1 MLIWKAPIERVTL
14 PASKPVMVLTILF
27 VLLFSTAFT
36 VAHST
41 SGGVTNAPLSPARS
55 SSLDGALQWLAGNQ
69 SSNGSYG
76 AYEEGLAAAAAYALW
91 LNNSISPKAA
101 LSFSWLAT
109 QLNSSSSWFWGTEA
123 DVPGAVLYSIAS
135 SANLHLINATS
146 VAANLL
152 QLQQSH
158 SGFEGYYDST
168 SSRTVTSSIDTDMAL
183 LGLINAKEILPQNQ
197 TDAIQYLRSV
207 QNPEGSFNLTK
218 NLSFDPL
225 DFLGPDPI
233 SITAMTVLALRSAN
247 IMVTDPSVA
256 SALAFLENS
265 ASTGFNGHVYA
276 AAIADLVFKAYDQP
290 DDAISSTLFILSQ
303 QNCDGGFSDTSRS
316 TYPQSNALDTGWAAT
331 AFETLFSGGNGI
343 ALLNSHR
350 VNCSPVADFHIN
362 PSTPSAGTLVQFDA
376 KASHDPDND
385 QLSYK
390 WTFGDGSRAEGPDP
404 THTYSSAGNF
414 TVTVTVIDSGTNP
427 GPLSDTKSLSISIQ
441 PTTIQRSPG
450 LPIMSTALWIVIGVI
465 GLLAIISGAFY
476 LGRRTARNS
485 TAHRA

>member
-1 MLIWKAPIERVTL
+1 
-14 PASKPVMVLTILF
+14 MVLTILL
-27 VLLFSTAFT
+27 VLLISTTFT
-36 VAHST
+36 FAHST
-41 SGGVTNAPLSPARS
+41 TRGVTNAQLSRAPS

-76 AYEEGLAAAAAYALW
+76 AYEEGLAATAAYALW

-101 LSFSWLAT
+101 LSYSWLAT
-109 QLNSSSSWFWGTEA
+109 QLNRSSSWFWGTEA

-135 SANLHLINATS
+135 SANLHLIDTTS

-168 SSRTVTSSIDTDMAL
+168 ASQIATSSVDTDMAL

-207 QNPEGSFNLTK
+207 QNPDGSFNLTK
-218 NLSFDPL
+218 TLPFDPL

-233 SITAMTVLALRSAN
+233 SITAMTVLALKSAN
-247 IMVTDPSVA
+247 ITINDPYVA
-256 SALAFLENS
+256 SALTFLKNA
-265 ASTGFNGHVYA
+265 ASTGFNRHVYA
-276 AAIADLVFKAYDQP
+276 AAIADLAFKAYDQP

-316 TYPQSNALDTGWAAT
+316 TYPQSNALDTGWVAT
-331 AFETLFSGGNGI
+331 ALQTSFPGENGVGLVNI
-343 ALLNSHR
+343 HR

-362 PSTPSAGTLVQFDA
+362 PSTPSVGTLVHFDA

-390 WTFGDGSRAEGPDP
+390 WTFGDGYRAEGLDP

-414 TVTVTVIDSGTNP
+414 TITLTVIDSGTNP
-427 GPLSDTKSLSISIQ
+427 GPLSDTKSLSMFTQ
-441 PTTIQRSPG
+441 PTTVQESPG
-450 LPIMSTALWIVIGVI
+450 LPIIGSAFWIVIGVV
-465 GLLAIISGAFY
+465 GLLAIIGGAFY
-476 LGRRTARNS
+476 LGRKTARNS
-485 TAHRA
+485 TTSRA

>member
-1 MLIWKAPIERVTL
+1 MLIWKASIERVTL
-14 PASKPVMVLTILF
+14 PASKPVMVLTILL
-27 VLLFSTAFT
+27 VLIISTTFT
-36 VAHST
+36 FAHST
-41 SGGVTNAPLSPARS
+41 SGRVTNAPLSPAPS

-69 SSNGSYG
+69 SSDGSYG
-76 AYEEGLAAAAAYALW
+76 AYEEGLAATAAYALW

-101 LSFSWLAT
+101 LSYSWLAT

-123 DVPGAVLYSIAS
+123 DVPGAVLYSITS
-135 SANLHLINATS
+135 SGNLHLINTTS

-168 SSRTVTSSIDTDMAL
+168 AGTVTSSVDTDMAL

-197 TDAIQYLRSV
+197 SDAIQYLRSV
-207 QNPEGSFNLTK
+207 QNLDGSFNLTK
-218 NLSFDPL
+218 TLSFDPL

-233 SITAMTVLALRSAN
+233 SITAMTVLTLKSAN
-247 IMVTDPSVA
+247 IASSDPSVA
-256 SALAFLENS
+256 SALTFLKNA

-276 AAIADLVFKAYDQP
+276 AAIADLAFKAYDQP

-316 TYPQSNALDTGWAAT
+316 TYPQSNALDTGWVAT
-331 AFETLFSGGNGI
+331 ALQTSFPGEIGVG
-343 ALLNSHR
+343 LLNSHR

-362 PSTPSAGTLVQFDA
+362 PSTPSAGDLVQFDA

-385 QLSYK
+385 KLSYK
-390 WTFGDGSRAEGPDP
+390 WTFGDGSRAEGLDP
-404 THTYSSAGNF
+404 THTYSSSGNF
-414 TVTVTVIDSGTNP
+414 TVTLTVVDSGTNP

-441 PTTIQRSPG
+441 PTTIQKSPG
-450 LPIMSTALWIVIGVI
+450 LPIVSTALRIVIGII
-465 GLLAIISGAFY
+465 GLLAIIGGAFY
-476 LGRRTARNS
+476 LGRRAARNS
-485 TAHRA
+485 NVYRA